1 LKEKFN
7 NAVSIQTLK
16 TVVESHQLVGVL
28 KDDLRDIKV
37 TLVAQADAQADR
49 VNEGKSSRFTSV
61 SVTSRMS
68 QNGWTSYPDPRMQ
81 HMIGAYSAFQ
91 GHALPY

>member
-16 TVVESHQLVGVL
+16 TVVENHQLVGVL

-37 TLVAQADAQADR
+37 TLVAQAGAQADR
-49 VNEGKSSRFTSV
+49 ADEGKSSRFRSV
-61 SVTSRMS
+61 IT
-68 QNGWTSYPDPRMQ
+68 
-81 HMIGAYSAFQ
+81 A
-91 GHALPY
+91 

>member
-1 LKEKFN
+1 MSHQIGLGRLVRQSLSSYTVDTIQRFQNDFGQLKEKFN

-16 TVVESHQLVGVL
+16 TVVDSHQLVGIL

-49 VNEGKSSRFTSV
+49 ANEGKGSRFRSV
-61 SVTSRMS
+61 IST
-68 QNGWTSYPDPRMQ
+68 
-81 HMIGAYSAFQ
+81 
-91 GHALPY
+91 